1 MSTSKVVEVKDPSPV
16 IDTVKVE
23 IRGRRYTFRE
33 LTISE
38 YDKLIKQATRE
49 EPDADGD
56 MQEITDSSLLLRLM
70 ILKSCVDPKI
80 TPDDLNDFGSKVYR
94 ALSSV
99 VNELHYA
106 AEPIKQIKDDDETLA
121 ESDEETPKGNE

>member
-1 MSTSKVVEVKDPSPV
+1 MSTAKVVETKDPGPDV
-16 IDTVKVE
+16 DIVKVE

-56 MQEITDSSLLLRLM
+56 MQEVTDSSLLLRLM
-70 ILKSCVDPKI
+70 ILKSCIEPKLSA
-80 TPDDLNDFGSKVYR
+80 DDLNDKGSKIYR
-94 ALSSV
+94 AISSV

-106 AEPIKQIKDDDETLA
+106 AEPIKQIKDEADA
-121 ESDEETPKGNE
+121 VPADEETPKGNE

>member
-1 MSTSKVVEVKDPSPV
+1 MSTAKVVETKDPGPDV
-16 IDTVKVE
+16 DIVKVE

-49 EPDADGD
+49 EPDADGE

-70 ILKSCVDPKI
+70 ILKSCIDPKL
-80 TPDDLNDFGSKVYR
+80 TPDDLNEKGSKIYR
-94 ALSSV
+94 AISSV

-106 AEPIKQIKDDDETLA
+106 AEPIRQIRDED
-121 ESDEETPKGNE
+121 ESDSSAEETPKGNE